1 MKNSETA
8 MFSSRDLI
16 GKFLGMFVVLL
27 VLSLSSSAVA
37 ATLVVKEGSRGENVK
52 KVQVRLIEQGFLEG
66 EADGVCGPIT
76 VAAIKEF
83 QKANGLEEDGV
94 CGMVTYGVLDPE
106 DAAVVA
112 AAPEPE
118 PATLESVAGQIN
130 RPIWVEA
137 TAYSAYDPGNG
148 PYTATGTLVR
158 HGVIAVDTSFIP
170 MGTRVFI
177 PGYGEAVAEDIGYG
191 IRGNIIDVAFDTH
204 EEALMFGRRH
214 MEIYILD

>member
-1 MKNSETA
+1 MRRSRTDI
-8 MFSSRDLI
+8 FSAQRWMNGLLSFI
-16 GKFLGMFVVLL
+16 VVVL
-27 VLSLSSSAVA
+27 VLSISAAASA
-37 ATLVVKEGSRGENVK
+37 ATLVVKDGSRGENVK
-52 KVQVRLIEQGFLEG
+52 KVQMRLIEQGFLQG

-76 VAAIKEF
+76 VAAIKAF

-94 CGMVTYGVLDPE
+94 CGMVTYEKLDPE
-106 DAAVVA
+106 DAAAVA
-112 AAPEPE
+112 AAPD
-118 PATLESVAGQIN
+118 PAAFDPAKHHMDHPV
-130 RPIWVEA
+130 WVEA

-158 HGVIAVDTSFIP
+158 HGVIAVDTNFIP

-191 IRGNIIDVAFDTH
+191 IRGNIIDIAFDTH

-214 MEIYILD
+214 MEIFILD